1 LCSPLPQG
9 ADTVGAL
16 VGGSASARGAVR
28 ETLLGVR
35 AQLPDGPEV
44 HFGGSL
50 LKDVAGYDLKRLY
63 TGGAMMFGTLQEVTL
78 QVRVQRGRDTR
89 PSRDDPSPGS

>member
-1 LCSPLPQG
+1 MEG
-9 ADTVGAL
+9 GAL
-16 VGGSASARGAVR
+16 ARAAVR
-28 ETLLGVR
+28 ETLLGLR

-63 TGGAMMFGTLQEVTL
+63 TGGAMMFGTLQDVTL
-78 QVRVQRGRDTR
+78 QVHVQRGRGTR
-89 PSRDDPSPGS
+89 PSYDDPSPVLSTS